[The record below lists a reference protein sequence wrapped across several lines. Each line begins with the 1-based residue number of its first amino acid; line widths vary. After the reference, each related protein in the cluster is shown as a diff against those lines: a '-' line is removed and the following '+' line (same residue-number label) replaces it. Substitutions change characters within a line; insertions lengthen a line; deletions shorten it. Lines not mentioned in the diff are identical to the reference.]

1 MPNCVRSGARSLPDG
16 ERLKRLTN
24 KVRRSQT
31 TAMASKM
38 SRYRGNRVPFLLTK
52 WLIPVINRGL
62 RLKPD
67 VENGV
72 RTYLQGLRRGKVQWH
87 VLDAEGQVLG
97 RLATRAAMLLMGKT
111 HPDFTPHEDH
121 RDGLII
127 INAKKVRLTGN
138 KLDDKIY
145 RRHTGYPG
153 GLKEIS
159 ARKRMETRSEDVVRD
174 AITGMLPKSRI
185 GSKLATRLK
194 VYTGPAHPHGG
205 QQSQVEGKQP
215 SA

>member
-1 MPNCVRSGARSLPDG
+1 M
-16 ERLKRLTN
+16 
-24 KVRRSQT
+24 
-31 TAMASKM
+31 
-38 SRYRGNRVPFLLTK
+38 
-52 WLIPVINRGL
+52 
-62 RLKPD
+62 
-67 VENGV
+67 

-111 HPDFTPHEDH
+111 CPDFTPHEDH

-127 INAKKVRLTGN
+127 INAEKVRLTGK

-145 RRHTGYPG
+145 RHHTGYPG

-159 ARKRMETRSEDVVRD
+159 ARKRMETHPEDVIRD
-174 AITGMLPKSRI
+174 AVTGMLPKSRM

-194 VYTGPAHPHGG
+194 VYAGPVHPHAG
-205 QQSQVEGKQP
+205 QQPQAEGNQP
-215 SA
+215 CA